1 MKPKP
6 QPYMREVVLDVPPVM
21 QLDLYAH
28 TVIVTRRGANGRWTS
43 YPIRPQALA
52 EVLGNSPA
60 SSGILPA
67 NTLAYSSCSGVAR
80 YVVYRPA
87 GRAVIR
93 AAFAGVERRLDI
105 PTPPLVWEG
114 QRTDYRLWA
123 LDTRLYPVQPEN
135 TPLYNAPFPNLYPG
149 GGICWGDSDSRR
161 VAAPD
166 AMAAMLDLFLTGWRF
181 SGHLAG
187 NKSRMHGANVLGL
200 LAELDGAETFPLHD
214 LLASGMTLADVIG
227 NERGKR

>member
-21 QLDLYAH
+21 QLDLYAD

-43 YPIRPQALA
+43 YPILPQALA
-52 EVLGNSPA
+52 EVLGNIPA

-149 GGICWGDSDSRR
+149 GAFRWCLPRVPVHFWPACQGGWAPTARYDWRRRPWSMNPTAPCRWYRRLSRANEPISIPCWN
-161 VAAPD
+161 
-166 AMAAMLDLFLTGWRF
+166 AMAPHGGAWVGGPRPPF
-181 SGHLAG
+181 S
-187 NKSRMHGANVLGL
+187 R
-200 LAELDGAETFPLHD
+200 
-214 LLASGMTLADVIG
+214 
-227 NERGKR
+227 